1 MPSRMRHVPAF
12 THAYDF
18 KAREEYMYNH
28 ELNPQRYKL
37 PKPRDA
43 PPDRSAGAEYWT
55 QGVTQQ
61 DVSAFEAARHGPT
74 ASAARAPGVR
84 NTTRKTKRKARKTV
98 RFASERSPAPAAR
111 RLILEAR
118 GAPARA
124 TSREAEEDEREEQV
138 EEEEEDAPPFS
149 LAAQVREDLS
159 GIWADLQ
166 AFDRL
171 PAHTTAG
178 KLRCMMMRG
187 NRALSVLGVLGVIL
201 LAACIVGAFA
211 YFRRPA
217 AGLGAFRQP
226 PGQPAGQLAGQ
237 LAGPSM
243 LLGGAMPAYED
254 EWTRT
259 FAPRTPAGTWMHH
272 LH

>member
-1 MPSRMRHVPAF
+1 MRHVPTF

-37 PKPRDA
+37 PKPRGA

-61 DVSAFEAARHGPT
+61 DLDAFEAAQHGPT
-74 ASAARAPGVR
+74 ANVA
-84 NTTRKTKRKARKTV
+84 TTKKAKKSV
-98 RFASERSPAPAAR
+98 RFASVRSPTTRTQRPRSDQTHDEVAGAA
-111 RLILEAR
+111 
-118 GAPARA
+118 
-124 TSREAEEDEREEQV
+124 SQEQ
-138 EEEEEDAPPFS
+138 EEEEEEEEEEENVPQFS

-187 NRALSVLGVLGVIL
+187 NRALSVLGVLGAIL
-201 LAACIVGAFA
+201 LVACIIGAFT

-217 AGLGAFRQP
+217 ADLGAFRQP
-226 PGQPAGQLAGQ
+226 T
-237 LAGPSM
+237 GPPM

-259 FAPRTPAGTWMHH
+259 FVPRAPAGTWTHH
-272 LH
+272 LQ